1 MNACSPGRA
10 TTGAPTGEGPR
21 CKPWLM
27 FDSDVAFAASI
38 DMLLIED
45 LVDDVYGVVGSA
57 GSPIKKNLFVEH
69 HSRWA

>member
-1 MNACSPGRA
+1 
-10 TTGAPTGEGPR
+10 
-21 CKPWLM
+21 M